1 MRDDVASRYT
11 IQHIWCLCQAGI
23 DWEGCGKKGIRR
35 KIWGDDGGGGIN
47 CPDGVASSR
56 TVGALASII
65 FPTPHKI
72 QNYDRLPQHVSGV
85 SG

>member
-1 MRDDVASRYT
+1 M
-11 IQHIWCLCQAGI
+11 
-23 DWEGCGKKGIRR
+23 
-35 KIWGDDGGGGIN
+35 DGPN
-47 CPDGVASSR
+47 GVVSNR

-72 QNYDRLPQHVSGV
+72 QNDDRPPQHVSGV

>member
-1 MRDDVASRYT
+1 MEVGAL
-11 IQHIWCLCQAGI
+11 IAQNEAVL
-23 DWEGCGKKGIRR
+23 
-35 KIWGDDGGGGIN
+35 
-47 CPDGVASSR
+47 SR

-72 QNYDRLPQHVSGV
+72 QNDDRLPQHVSGV